1 MSKHIFQSKTVV
13 LERLFFANK
22 TLNRCLFVCF
32 SLFCAQKWDCKT
44 PVLSFKANRLQ
55 KEWVD
60 MVKVIWEFLSKCPLP
75 RFYRTQGNFTQD
87 IEDDGC
93 LLKVYQKNEHSL
105 VTLPWMQ
112 VQCSNLSP
120 SMNLFFYC
128 CHCWPDWWSEPL
140 DWVCSIDPS
149 IKRIDPSIKRI
160 SPEYWLSILK
170 ILEYSV
176 TVASAQSQKIS
187 QSKSPDLTSTVFYR
201 QIKYNPKL
209 EASNI
214 KCWSGICLD
223 YHTLTNIHAE
233 YWSVKNSD
241 STWGVRGWMTHC
253 WGSSGSNKL
262 LHPSS
267 EVPSS
272 SHWNPFR

>member
-1 MSKHIFQSKTVV
+1 MSIRWWLYLGCKSNVAICHPLWIFISTVV
-13 LERLFFANK
+13 IADLTGE
-22 TLNRCLFVCF
+22 V
-32 SLFCAQKWDCKT
+32 
-44 PVLSFKANRLQ
+44 
-55 KEWVD
+55 
-60 MVKVIWEFLSKCPLP
+60 
-75 RFYRTQGNFTQD
+75 
-87 IEDDGC
+87 
-93 LLKVYQKNEHSL
+93 
-105 VTLPWMQ
+105 
-112 VQCSNLSP
+112 NLSIE
-120 SMNLFFYC
+120 SVSLKYY
-128 CHCWPDWWSEPL
+128 
-140 DWVCSIDPS
+140 PS
-149 IKRIDPSIKRI
+149 IKQI
-160 SPEYWLSILK
+160 SSEYWMSMLK

-176 TVASAQSQKIS
+176 TVASAQSQKIPH
-187 QSKSPDLTSTVFYR
+187 SKSPDLTSKVFYR

-241 STWGVRGWMTHC
+241 STWRVRGWMTHC